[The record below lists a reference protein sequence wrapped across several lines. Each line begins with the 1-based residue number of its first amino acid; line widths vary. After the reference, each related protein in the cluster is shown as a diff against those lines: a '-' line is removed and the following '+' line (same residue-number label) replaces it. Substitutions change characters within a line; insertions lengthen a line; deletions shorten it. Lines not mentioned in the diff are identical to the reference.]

1 MILTRSYSCRG
12 AGSAV
17 WPHQSEKIGNESSN
31 DQMILSPNPR
41 IFIHQGRKIVRKKK
55 RKCVKCKTI
64 FFISL
69 ILKI

>member
-17 WPHQSEKIGNESSN
+17 WPHQSQETSNAALTGIGANQE
-31 DQMILSPNPR
+31 ILNPNPR

-55 RKCVKCKTI
+55 RKCVKCKR
-64 FFISL
+64 F
-69 ILKI
+69 